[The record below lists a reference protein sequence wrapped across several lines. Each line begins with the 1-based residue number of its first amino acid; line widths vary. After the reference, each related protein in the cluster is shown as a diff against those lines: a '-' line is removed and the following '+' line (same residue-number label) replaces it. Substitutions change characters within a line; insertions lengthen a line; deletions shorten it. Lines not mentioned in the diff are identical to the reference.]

1 MRTVDFHCDAL
12 SKLWEEPKASFWND
26 SHLDVTMER
35 LEEGDIALQVFAV
48 FLNGKFGRPSF
59 ERVLAQIDV
68 YRNRIVGPGYVKPLL
83 WREQVQGIRA
93 GQQGRYGALSLE
105 GVDGLEGSLHYVKI
119 CYSLGIRFMGITWN
133 YANWAADGV
142 MEQRNGGFTEQ
153 GRRLIE
159 ECNSVGIMMD
169 VSHLS
174 QAGFWELTEL
184 TKRPV
189 IASHSNAY
197 SICKHPRNLSDGQIR
212 ALIALDG
219 MIGVT
224 FVPWF
229 IRSGAQ
235 RVEPEDLLPHIEK
248 ICELGGEKHIMFGSD
263 FDGIDQ
269 WVSGLEHPGR
279 YPDLQELLLK
289 HYPESMVEGWMSAN
303 ALNFLER
310 NLPSRASHE

>member
-1 MRTVDFHCDAL
+1 MRTIDFHCDAL
-12 SKLWEEPKASFWND
+12 SKMWEEPKASFVND
-26 SHLDVTMER
+26 PHMDVTMQR
-35 LEEGDIALQVFAV
+35 LEEGDIALQIFAI
-48 FLNGKFGRPSF
+48 FLSEEYGKASF
-59 ERVLAQIDV
+59 ERVLAQIDA
-68 YRNRIVGPGYVKPLL
+68 YRSRIVTPGYLKPLL
-83 WREQVQGIRA
+83 WREQVQDVRE
-93 GQQGRYGALSLE
+93 GQQGRYSALSLE
-105 GVDGLEGSLHYVKI
+105 GVDGLEGSLHYVKL
-119 CYSLGIRFMGITWN
+119 CYDLGVRFMGITWN

-142 MEQRNGGFTEQ
+142 LEQRNGGFTKR
-153 GRRLIE
+153 GRRLVE
-159 ECNSVGIMMD
+159 ECNSTGIILD

-197 SICKHPRNLSDGQIR
+197 SICKHPRNLSDEQIR

-229 IRSGAQ
+229 IRSGTEQ
-235 RVEPEDLLPHIEK
+235 VKPEDLLPHIEK

-269 WVSGLEHPGR
+269 WVLGLEHPGL
-279 YPDLQELLLK
+279 YPQFQELLLK
-289 HYPESMVEGWMSAN
+289 HYPESIVQGWMSEY
-303 ALNFLER
+303 ALQFLER
-310 NLPSRASHE
+310 NLPSLTSQG